1 MRRAM
6 QIATPQKSLQWK
18 LAGAFIAVACF
29 VAAFVGVVIALHVDA
44 LERAARLEAAHVA
57 ELIADAAIQNQSLR
71 PDLQEFVKR
80 LYAQRNRDIVILDA
94 GGTGLAD
101 VNADEV
107 GHAYSD
113 DPGNEVRTTI
123 GDGQV
128 RTFIETNAQHPDGAY
143 QIVVPLRRSISNV
156 SEPAL
161 GAVILEYTAIREE
174 LFAVERRDLYLV
186 GGVGGGVVL
195 LVTLFGLRIAAR
207 IAQPLRALKDS
218 VERIADQDYKTRVT
232 VGSSDEIG
240 LLGAAFNKMAGELSA
255 SHSELLDS
263 KRELE
268 LRVAQRTRDLSE
280 VNVSL
285 EQEVRQ
291 HKLAVERADYLAYYD
306 VLTGLANRG
315 LFLERTAQHMRSATI
330 DGHELAVFLVDIER
344 FKNINDTLGQAA
356 GDDLLK
362 QVAKWL
368 TDNVGDASLVAR
380 LGADQF
386 AVVVPEVRKGGDMT
400 RLLERLMTGFL
411 EHTFRLSEV
420 ELRVATRVGAALFP
434 NDATDPDT
442 LLKHAEAALKKAK
455 ASGEHYLFYA
465 QKMSDTVAG
474 KLTLENQLRQAVDRE
489 EFALHYQPKVSLE
502 TGKVVGA
509 EALIRWNDPRTGIVA
524 PTRFISVLEETG
536 LIFEVGRWALRK
548 AVEDYIS
555 WRSAGLEAVRIAVN
569 VSPLQL
575 RHRAFVDEVRQ
586 AIDIDSRAPAGLE
599 LEISEGA
606 VMEHVKHNV
615 DSLNAFRAMGI
626 RLAID
631 HFGTGFSS
639 LSYLSRMPVD
649 TLKIDRAF
657 VVDMT
662 SGPQG
667 LSLISTI
674 INLARSLRL
683 RIVAVGVETEE
694 QSRLLRLLSCDEMQG
709 YLFSRAVP
717 REVFAA
723 NYLPSILAVEESA

>member
-1 MRRAM
+1 M
-6 QIATPQKSLQWK
+6 QIAAPQQSLQWK
-18 LAGAFIAVACF
+18 LAAAFIAVAFF
-29 VAAFVGVVIALHVDA
+29 VAAFVVVVIAFHVDA
-44 LERAARLEAAHVA
+44 LERAARLEGAHVA
-57 ELIADAAIQNQSLR
+57 ELIADVAIQNGTLR
-71 PDLQEFVKR
+71 PDLQAFVDDLVAPR
-80 LYAQRNRDIVILDA
+80 HRDIVIVDA
-94 GGTGLAD
+94 RGMGLAD
-101 VNADEV
+101 ADADEV
-107 GHAYSD
+107 GQLYRGDS
-113 DPGNEVRTTI
+113 GNEVTKTI
-123 GDGQV
+123 GDGEV
-128 RTFIETNAQHPDGAY
+128 RSFIEENSRHRNGAY
-143 QIVVPLRRSISNV
+143 QVVVPLRRSTSNV
-156 SEPAL
+156 SGPPL
-161 GAVILEYTAIREE
+161 GAVIVEYTAIREQ
-174 LFAVERRDLYLV
+174 LFAVERRNLYLLS
-186 GGVGGGVVL
+186 GVGAGVVL
-195 LVTLFGLRIAAR
+195 LVTIFGLQIAAR
-207 IAQPLRALKDS
+207 IAQPLHALKNS
-218 VERIADQDYKTRVT
+218 VERIADEDYEARVT
-232 VGSSDEIG
+232 VGPNDELG
-240 LLGAAFNKMAGELSA
+240 LLGAAFNKMAENLSA
-255 SHSELLDS
+255 SHTELLDT
-263 KRELE
+263 KRQLE
-268 LRVAQRTRDLSE
+268 QRVAQRTRDLSE

-285 EQEVRQ
+285 REEVRQ

-315 LFLERTAQHMRSATI
+315 LFLDRTAQHMRSATI

-380 LGADQF
+380 LGADHF

-455 ASGEHYLFYA
+455 ASGERYLFYE

-474 KLTLENQLRQAVDRE
+474 ELTLENQLRQAVDRE
-489 EFALHYQPKVSLE
+489 EFVLHYQPKINLE

-509 EALIRWNDPRTGIVA
+509 EALIRWNDPRTGTV
-524 PTRFISVLEETG
+524 PPERFISVLEETG
-536 LIFEVGRWALRK
+536 LIFEVGRWALRR

-599 LEISEGA
+599 LEITEGA

-615 DSLNAFRAMGI
+615 DSLDAFRAMGI

-631 HFGTGFSS
+631 RFGTGFSS
-639 LSYLSRMPVD
+639 LSYLSRLPVD

-723 NYLPSILAVEESA
+723 NYLPSVLAVEQSA

>member
-1 MRRAM
+1 M
-6 QIATPQKSLQWK
+6 QIATPAHSLQWK
-18 LAGAFIAVACF
+18 LAASFIAVSCF
-29 VAAFVGVVIALHVDA
+29 VAAFVVTAIAIHVDA
-44 LERAARLEAAHVA
+44 LERAARLEAEHVA
-57 ELIADAAIQNQSLR
+57 ELIADAAIQNQSIR
-71 PDLQEFVKR
+71 PDLQALVDDVNA
-80 LYAQRNRDIVILDA
+80 LRNRDVVIVDSY
-94 GGTGLAD
+94 GSGLAD
-101 VNADEV
+101 VDAGEV
-107 GHAYSD
+107 GHVYAGD
-113 DPGNEVRTTI
+113 DDNEVRKTI
-123 GDGQV
+123 DDLQV
-128 RTFIETNAQHPDGAY
+128 RTFIEKNAKHPEGAY
-143 QIVVPLRRSISNV
+143 QIVVPLRRNMSGIGR
-156 SEPAL
+156 PAI
-161 GAVILEYTAIREE
+161 GAVIVEYTAIREE
-174 LFAVERRDLYLV
+174 LFAVERRDLYLF
-186 GGVGGGVVL
+186 GGIGACVVL
-195 LVTLFGLRIAAR
+195 AVTLFGLRITSR
-207 IAQPLRALKDS
+207 VTRPLRVLKDS
-218 VERIADQDYKTRVT
+218 VERIAEQDYRTRVT
-232 VGSSDEIG
+232 VGSRDEIG
-240 LLGAAFNKMAGELSA
+240 LLGAAFNRMAEELSA
-255 SHSELLDS
+255 SHAELLDS

-285 EQEVRQ
+285 EQEVHQ
-291 HKLAVERADYLAYYD
+291 HRLAIERADYLAYYD

-315 LFLERTAQHMRSATI
+315 LFLERTAQYMRSAI
-330 DGHELAVFLVDIER
+330 SDGHELAIFLIDVER

-356 GDDLLK
+356 GDDLLR

-368 TDNVGDASLVAR
+368 TDNVGDANLVAR
-380 LGADQF
+380 LGADHF
-386 AVVVPEVRKGGDMT
+386 AVVLPEVTQGGDLT
-400 RLLERLMTGFL
+400 RQLERSMTAVL
-411 EHTFRLSEV
+411 EHTFRLNDAEF
-420 ELRVATRVGAALFP
+420 RVATRVGAALFP
-434 NDATDPDT
+434 DDATDADT

-455 ASGEHYLFYA
+455 SSGERYLFYA

-524 PTRFISVLEETG
+524 PARFISVLEETG

-548 AVEDYIS
+548 AIEDYIS

-599 LEISEGA
+599 LEITEGA

-626 RLAID
+626 RVAID
-631 HFGTGFSS
+631 RFGTGFSS
-639 LSYLSRMPVD
+639 LSYLSKLPVE
-649 TLKIDRAF
+649 TLKIDRSF

-667 LSLISTI
+667 LSLVSTI

-683 RIVAVGVETEE
+683 KVVAVGVETEE
-694 QSRLLRLLSCDEMQG
+694 QSRLLRLLGCDEMQG
-709 YLFSRAVP
+709 YLFSGAVP